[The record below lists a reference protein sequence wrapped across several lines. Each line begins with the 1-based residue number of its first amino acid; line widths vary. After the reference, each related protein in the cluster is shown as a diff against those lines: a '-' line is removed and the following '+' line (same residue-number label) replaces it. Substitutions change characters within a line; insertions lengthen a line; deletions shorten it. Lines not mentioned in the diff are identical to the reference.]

1 MSEKLP
7 IAKPASDAPSSPLKG
22 KGPIK
27 GKTAPAAKRVAGKM
41 RLKPKAAKPLPEK
54 RSSRQPI
61 TQEAYPEQT
70 GLRATTAA
78 GEGYVRLRIHVDEEG
93 ESSVVASHFVKSTLV
108 QPSMLQGNYAYE
120 ITEGANRLHLDSIP
134 DVGVFRSFVN
144 PDGPLEEHKHH
155 MYELKSYDY
164 DVRVPVEN
172 LVAAKLNNV
181 VIKLYR
187 VKEARAV
194 MPAGCLPL
202 DVQYQRELREV
213 TRIEG
218 IPAKILPDAVQK
230 EIGKSKR

>member
-7 IAKPASDAPSSPLKG
+7 PAKPASDTPSSPLKG
-22 KGPIK
+22 KGSIK
-27 GKTAPAAKRVAGKM
+27 GKTAPSPKRVAGKM
-41 RLKPKAAKPLPEK
+41 RLKAKAAKTMPEK
-54 RSSRQPI
+54 RPARQPA
-61 TQEAYPEQT
+61 TQEVYPDQT

-78 GEGYVRLRIHVDEEG
+78 GEGYVRLRIHVDEGG
-93 ESSVVASHFVKSTLV
+93 EASIVASHFVKSTLV

-120 ITEGANRLHLDSIP
+120 VTEGENRLHLDSIP
-134 DVGVFRSFVN
+134 DLGVFRSFVN

-172 LVAAKLNNV
+172 LVAGELSNV
-181 VIKLYR
+181 MIKLYR
-187 VKEARAV
+187 VKDARAI

-218 IPAKILPDAVQK
+218 IPAKMLPNAVQK
-230 EIGKSKR
+230 AIGKRKR